1 MFNLFKSKKKNTEN
15 KVELENNGD
24 SKTKDTMLYAPAEG
38 RLISI
43 DKVNDA
49 VFSKKLLGDGY
60 AVIPSAGKIVS
71 PVDGIIDSI
80 FPTKHAFGIKT
91 VVGDEIILHIGIDT
105 VELNGEPFEVFVKQ
119 GDKVQA
125 GVKLA
130 EVSIEKL
137 KGKDPTTMVVF
148 SNPNIESI
156 LLEEKGAVN
165 RGEVVGKIIHR

>member
-1 MFNLFKSKKKNTEN
+1 MLNFFKSKKKDNEN
-15 KVELENNGD
+15 KVELENSTNE
-24 SKTKDTMLYAPAEG
+24 TKGTLLYAPAEG

-43 DKVNDA
+43 EEVNDA

-60 AVIPSAGKIVS
+60 AVIPSTGEIVS
-71 PVDGIIDSI
+71 PVDGVIDSI

-91 VVGDEIILHIGIDT
+91 IAGDEIILHIGIDT

-130 EVSIEKL
+130 EMSIEKL

-148 SNPNIESI
+148 SNQNIESI
-156 LLEEKGAVN
+156 LLEEKGAVI
-165 RGEVVGKIIHR
+165 RGEIVGKVIHK